1 MPDAREQCCAARSVQ
16 VPPIVASVFW
26 AIRKSEDM
34 TATKPSPAERR
45 HQFLDTLASLIARY
59 HIDQSHAANQPAAS
73 ATNHQRGNTTRH
85 TTHRDRKRSDA
96 STKNSRPDSET
107 N

>member
-1 MPDAREQCCAARSVQ
+1 MLAAREQCCAARSVQ
-16 VPPIVASVFW
+16 VPPIAASAFW
-26 AIRKSEDM
+26 AFKKSEDM
-34 TATKPSPAERR
+34 TATKPSTDERR
-45 HQFLDTLASLIARY
+45 DRFLDTLASLIARY
-59 HIDQSHAANQPAAS
+59 HIDQSHADNQPAAS
-73 ATNHQRGNTTRH
+73 ATNPRRGNTRRH